1 MNRWRFLTLLLAVAV
16 IPGTIISFRLLGRP
30 GGNEGALAVE
40 IFAFV
45 LSALMM
51 WLARAKQGLSW
62 AELGLA
68 RPKLW
73 PTAGL
78 TLLGLGGVAAGLA
91 ACLGAF
97 HLLGLSY
104 GEGDGVERPMWLLT
118 AMILRAGIVEELT
131 FRSIAIDHT
140 AAVTGSR
147 TLGWLLPLLLF
158 GALHFSQGI
167 TGIVIATVTGGII
180 TALYLWKR
188 NLWANFAIHFIVDFV
203 PNILLPLLGVLD

>member
-1 MNRWRFLTLLLAVAV
+1 MSRWRLLTLLLAVVV
-16 IPGTIISFRLLGRP
+16 IPGVIIGFRLLGRP
-30 GGNEGALAVE
+30 GGNEAALGVE
-40 IFAFV
+40 LAAFA
-45 LSALMM
+45 LSAAMI

-78 TLLGLGGVAAGLA
+78 TLLGLAAVAAGLA

-97 HLLGLSY
+97 HLLGLTY
-104 GEGDGVERPMWLLT
+104 GEGDGVERPIWLLT
-118 AMILRAGIVEELT
+118 AMIVRAGVVEELT
-131 FRSIAIDHT
+131 FRGIALDHT
-140 AAVTGSR
+140 ASLTGSR
-147 TLGWLLPLLLF
+147 TLGWLLPVLLF
-158 GALHFSQGI
+158 GALHFSQGL
-167 TGIVIATVTGGII
+167 TGVVIATVTGGII

-203 PNILLPLLGVLD
+203 PNILLPLFGVVA

>member
-1 MNRWRFLTLLLAVAV
+1 MNPWRIPTLLLAVLV
-16 IPGTIISFRLLGRP
+16 IPGTLIGFRLLGRP
-30 GGNEGALAVE
+30 GGNEAALGVE
-40 IFAFV
+40 VAAFA
-45 LSALMM
+45 LSALML
-51 WLARAKQGLSW
+51 WLASVKQGLSW

-68 RPKLW
+68 QPKLW

-78 TLLGLGGVAAGLA
+78 TGLGLLGVAAGLA

-97 HLLGLSY
+97 HLLGLAY

-118 AMILRAGIVEELT
+118 AMIVRAGVVEELT

-140 AAVTGSR
+140 ASLTGSK
-147 TLGWLLPLLLF
+147 TLGWLLPVLLF

-167 TGIVIATVTGGII
+167 TGVVIATVTGGII

-203 PNILLPLLGVLD
+203 PNILLPLLGVME

>member
-1 MNRWRFLTLLLAVAV
+1 MNPWRIPTLLLAVLV
-16 IPGTIISFRLLGRP
+16 IPGAIVGFRLIGRP
-30 GGNEGALAVE
+30 GGNAGALGVE
-40 IFAFV
+40 IAAFA
-45 LSALMM
+45 LSALML

-68 RPKLW
+68 RPKLGA
-73 PTAGL
+73 TAGL

-97 HLLGLSY
+97 QLLGLSY
-104 GEGDGVERPMWLLT
+104 GEGDGVDRPMWLLT
-118 AMILRAGIVEELT
+118 AMIVRAGIVEELT
-131 FRSIAIDHT
+131 FRSIAIDHVAT
-140 AAVTGSR
+140 LTGSK
-147 TLGWLLPLLLF
+147 TLGWLLPVVLF
-158 GALHFSQGI
+158 GLLHFSQGL

-203 PNILLPLLGVLD
+203 PNILLPLLGFLE